1 MRRWFH
7 LLWHRIRRLV
17 MRHRAQRAQRAYRNL
32 RAARM
37 ETLRGLR
44 VKTHF
49 NARPAPFLLTK
60 SAGGTLRLCTSLMPA
75 TPQATVSSD
84 DAPPSTLP
92 YDDAGGDGASAGPVS
107 GGLWFHASLNQWLPH
122 PPNEDNVPWRP
133 DPRYIEH
140 GLDFITPGPDTP
152 DTPDTGSTI
161 PL

>member
-7 LLWHRIRRLV
+7 LLCHRIRRLV

-44 VKTHF
+44 VRTHF

-92 YDDAGGDGASAGPVS
+92 YDAAGGDGASAGPSS
-107 GGLWFHASLNQWLPH
+107 GDDASDAGVDFETPRWTRLQPVNGL
-122 PPNEDNVPWRP
+122 
-133 DPRYIEH
+133 
-140 GLDFITPGPDTP
+140 PGPLRP
-152 DTPDTGSTI
+152 RR
-161 PL
+161 